1 MVETGAEVQVVMTEA
16 AEQFVTATTFQALS
30 GRPVRHSLWDEE
42 AEAAM
47 GHIELA
53 RWPDL
58 ILVAPA
64 SADFLAR
71 LAGGRADDLLSTVC
85 LASAKPLAVAPA
97 MNQQMWANAATQGN
111 LAQLIDRG
119 VTVLQP
125 GSGEQA
131 CGDIGTGRMQE
142 PLAIRA
148 AAVEML
154 SAGPLRGVRVA
165 INAGPTREAIDP
177 VRAISNR
184 SSGKMGFTL
193 AAALRALGARVTL
206 IAGPVA
212 LPTPGGVRRIDVE
225 SAADMLEASLQQAAE
240 AEIFIGT
247 AAVADYTPVEAAE
260 HKIKKHDEELTLRLK
275 RTTDILQAVRAAQP
289 ALFMAGFAAET
300 RDLES
305 AARDKLA
312 RKGLDLIAA
321 NDVSDGQA
329 FDRDDNALIVFWA
342 DGRSDL
348 GHGSKADLA
357 RRLAALIADRFHT
370 AKSNENRA

>member
-1 MVETGAEVQVVMTEA
+1 MHKEPHTPQDPSPAIPDLAGCRVLIGVTGGIAAYKSAELVRRMVETGAEVQVVMTEA

-212 LPTPGGVRRIDVE
+212 LPTPGAFGASTWNRPPTCSRPPCSRPPRPRSS
-225 SAADMLEASLQQAAE
+225 SAPQPS
-240 AEIFIGT
+240 
-247 AAVADYTPVEAAE
+247 P
-260 HKIKKHDEELTLRLK
+260 
-275 RTTDILQAVRAAQP
+275 TTRP
-289 ALFMAGFAAET
+289 SKPPNT
-300 RDLES
+300 RS
-305 AARDKLA
+305 
-312 RKGLDLIAA
+312 
-321 NDVSDGQA
+321 
-329 FDRDDNALIVFWA
+329 
-342 DGRSDL
+342 RSTTR
-348 GHGSKADLA
+348 S
-357 RRLAALIADRFHT
+357 
-370 AKSNENRA
+370 